1 MQIRNKI
8 FPYPILNKDQR
19 NSNFLGKTFELLFN
33 QVETEQEIILQD
45 IHFETTSE
53 YLLDLYKEKKIK
65 VVVIVECSNTVYRR
79 CSEIGCDKGRDLTL
93 YKADLDEAICLSMF
107 AYAVEDFEFMSD
119 EFDEDYKKSDGVFII
134 EKYDIV
140 AANDGYT
147 FRVRHQID
155 EENLAKSIFSVVI
168 DHELKDGFYK
178 IDYESSKKIN
188 IYLSDEDYKQY
199 RLVYSVP
206 SYKEVFFNILLI
218 PVLTEAFTQ
227 CKYELKSNSDLDI
240 EDLSN
245 HYLWFRS
252 VTMGYKKIHG
262 IDLTKENL
270 LEIQPI
276 VLAQDIMGRPLG
288 TSFKSLVNELKN
300 KGDIIDE

>member
-19 NSNFLGKTFELLFN
+19 SSNFLGKTFELLFN
-33 QVETEQEIILQD
+33 KDENEQEIILQD

-53 YLLDLYKEKKIK
+53 YILNLYKEKKIK

-79 CSEIGCDKGRDLTL
+79 HFEVGCDKGRDITL
-93 YKADLDEAICLSMF
+93 SKADLDESTCLSMF
-107 AYAVEDFEFMSD
+107 AYAVENFEFISD
-119 EFDEDYKKSDGVFII
+119 EIDEDYKKPEGRFLI
-134 EKYDIV
+134 EKYDII

-147 FRVRHQID
+147 FRVIHHS
-155 EENLAKSIFSVVI
+155 EGENLAKSIFSVVI
-168 DHELKDGFYK
+168 DHELKGGFYK

-227 CKYELKSNSDLDI
+227 CKYELKNSPDLDI

-252 VTMGYKKIHG
+252 VTVGYKKIHG

-276 VLAQDIMGRPLG
+276 VLAQDIMGNPLG

-300 KGDIIDE
+300 KGDINDE